1 MLSRFK
7 QNVKNYPKTAA
18 VLGAIYLGA
27 GIGSVLMGRY
37 LNIDLKHQVLTALGA
52 LLVIALFDG
61 ITYIWFMG
69 DPFRV
74 QLLLELLNNFEG
86 RTTAAECGCECGCCE
101 CGCECGCEC
110 PPEDYE
116 EEDEEESDEEES
128 DEEESDEEESDEDHA
143 PDEGQVAATIAVT
156 LVIVL
161 GIIIGTVLLIS
172 GKANEMFSNIGGK

>member
-116 EEDEEESDEEES
+116 E
-128 DEEESDEEESDEDHA
+128 SDEEESDEDHA

>member
-1 MLSRFK
+1 MEINFMLSRFK

-116 EEDEEESDEEES
+116 EEDEEESDE
-128 DEEESDEEESDEDHA
+128 DHA

-172 GKANEMFSNIGGK
+172 GKANEMFSNI